1 MKLSTM
7 NLILWG
13 CVIWMPAL
21 FYVLLSNETKFK
33 KNIAIGVT
41 FPQEAREDAELQHIL
56 SVFKKHLL
64 YVCLGLF
71 TIAIP
76 CVFIPSTTGIA
87 MTIWMIWLLLGCVL
101 PYIPYIQCN
110 RKLKQLKE
118 NRGWKQQSS
127 QMQTVD
133 LRAASIETRWLSP
146 HTFMLPAAVSLLP
159 LLFDTN
165 LAIAYLLDA
174 ALIVFCWFG
183 YRHLYRNKS
192 EIVDE
197 NIMLTCPSQLE
208 WKIGL
213 AWANTRGSLNS
224 LS

>member
-1 MKLSTM
+1 M

-71 TIAIP
+71 TIVIP

-87 MTIWMIWLLLGCVL
+87 MTICDG
-101 PYIPYIQCN
+101 
-110 RKLKQLKE
+110 
-118 NRGWKQQSS
+118 
-127 QMQTVD
+127 
-133 LRAASIETRWLSP
+133 
-146 HTFMLPAAVSLLP
+146 
-159 LLFDTN
+159 
-165 LAIAYLLDA
+165 
-174 ALIVFCWFG
+174 
-183 YRHLYRNKS
+183 
-192 EIVDE
+192 EIVYS
-197 NIMLTCPSQLE
+197 N
-208 WKIGL
+208 
-213 AWANTRGSLNS
+213 LNPQEES
-224 LS
+224 YE